1 MWPRSLARLRWTRD
15 RLLLRSDEIVSRYR
29 DAIDRALERERRAD
43 RFLAV
48 IGGGLDGLNRRSG
61 HMVGLVFGEVCQAS
75 PSRNPVVLLP
85 PDGPIRAVSFEPVKL
100 VRVLHQKELQLLGG
114 HVS

>member
-48 IGGGLDGLNRRSG
+48 IGRGLDGLNRRAG
-61 HMVGLVFGEVCQAS
+61 HMVGLVFGEVRQPG
-75 PSRNPVVLLP
+75 PSRDSVALFHH
-85 PDGPIRAVSFEPVKL
+85 DGPIRAVPFQAIEFIRL
-100 VRVLHQKELQLLGG
+100 LHQIEFQL
-114 HVS
+114 